1 MKNPLRKTLLL
12 TAWFGLTLS
21 ATSLAQNIDFGRGEV
36 LVKVPDSYEASEAT
50 PLIILLHGYTSS
62 GQNQD
67 SYFKVSDLADDY
79 GFLFVAPDGMQE
91 TGGAQN
97 RFWNASDAC
106 CNFFS
111 AEVDDSAYIRSIID
125 EMKQRFNV
133 DSNRVY
139 LIGHS
144 NGGFMSFRM
153 AYEHSDSV
161 AAIAS
166 LAGANHL
173 EEREAPPNPC
183 TCCRFTA
190 QMMKPS
196 ATRAATS

>member
-12 TAWFGLTLS
+12 TAWLGLTLS

-36 LVKVPDSYEASEAT
+36 LVKVPASYEASEAT

-144 NGGFMSFRM
+144 NEIG
-153 AYEHSDSV
+153 
-161 AAIAS
+161 
-166 LAGANHL
+166 
-173 EEREAPPNPC
+173 
-183 TCCRFTA
+183 
-190 QMMKPS
+190 
-196 ATRAATS
+196 RAHV